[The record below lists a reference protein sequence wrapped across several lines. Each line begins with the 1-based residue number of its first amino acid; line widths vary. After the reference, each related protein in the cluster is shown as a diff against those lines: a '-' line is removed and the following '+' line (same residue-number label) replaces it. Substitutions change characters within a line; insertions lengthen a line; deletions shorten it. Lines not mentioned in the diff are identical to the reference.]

1 MAPPSSETESAI
13 PSRADER
20 AAASVPPEGESS
32 SIDALRLTRSAGAV
46 SVGVMLSR
54 VLGLVR
60 EQVLAY
66 LFPAKLGLDAF
77 YAAFRIPNLLR
88 DMFGEGALSKA
99 FVSTFSEIEQREGKE
114 QALRLA
120 NVVLNAL
127 AVLMGA
133 LTVLGIVYADAI
145 VDAVLPGA
153 GFDAVLPAGESF
165 GFTTKRDLTVGLT
178 RVMFPFIFLVTLAA
192 LVMGLLN
199 ARGQFFVPALA
210 SGFFN
215 VGSIV
220 VGFAGYAAAPEFGYH
235 PTLGMALGVLAGGAL
250 QLAWQL
256 PTLFRL
262 GFRYRPV
269 LSFRDP
275 WLLKVLS
282 LFGPGA
288 LVASTVQVNVLV
300 NQIFASEGEG
310 WLSWITQSFRI
321 LHLPIGLVGVA
332 ISAATLPALSR
343 AAAMGELKE
352 FRDTFS
358 YATRLVILFTVPA
371 TVGLLTLALPIVRL
385 IFEQGRFGP
394 EDTIQVAAALRCYSL
409 GLLSFAAVKIV
420 TDGFYAIQDIRA
432 PVVTS
437 LVSMASNFLLNWL
450 FVARLGMDHRGLA
463 LATSATT
470 TISLVILWLLF
481 RARSGLGRLD
491 GRRTMITLAKTS
503 AASLAMGGAAFATFR
518 FLDGA
523 LGHDAIWARLA
534 QVGSAIAVALL
545 VYFLLCR
552 ALRVR
557 ELDQALSALLPRR
570 RPLEVT

>member
-1 MAPPSSETESAI
+1 
-13 PSRADER
+13 
-20 AAASVPPEGESS
+20 
-32 SIDALRLTRSAGAV
+32 LTRSAGAV

-60 EQVLAY
+60 EQFLAY
-66 LFPAKLGLDAF
+66 LFPTRLGLDAF

-99 FVSTFSEIEQREGKE
+99 FVSAFSEIEQREGKE

-127 AVLMGA
+127 ALLMGA
-133 LTVLGIVYADAI
+133 LTVLGMVYAEAI
-145 VDAVLPGA
+145 VDAVLPGE
-153 GFDAVLPAGESF
+153 GFDIVLPVADSF
-165 GFTTKRDLTVGLT
+165 GFATKRELTVALT

-192 LVMGLLN
+192 LVMGILN
-199 ARGQFFVPALA
+199 ARGRFFVPALA

-215 VGSIV
+215 VGSIA
-220 VGFAGYAAAPEFGYH
+220 VGLAGYAAAPELGYH
-235 PTLGMALGVLAGGAL
+235 PTLGMAVGVLAGGAL
-250 QLAWQL
+250 QLVCQL

-275 WLLKVLS
+275 WLFKVLS

-300 NQIFASEGEG
+300 NQIFASRGEG
-310 WLSWITQSFRI
+310 WLAWITQSFRI

-343 AAAMGELKE
+343 AAAMGERQE
-352 FRDTFS
+352 FRETFS

-371 TVGLLTLALPIVRL
+371 TVGLLVLALPIVRL
-385 IFEQGRFGP
+385 IFQQGQFGP
-394 EDTIQVAAALRCYSL
+394 EDSVQVAAALRCYSV
-409 GLLSFAAVKIV
+409 GLLSFAALKIV

-432 PVVTS
+432 PVITG
-437 LVSMASNFLLNWL
+437 LVSMASNLVLNWL
-450 FVARLGMDHRGLA
+450 FVVRLGMDHRGLA

-470 TISLVILWLLF
+470 TLSLVILWLQF
-481 RARSGLGRLD
+481 RRRSGLGRLD
-491 GRRTMITLAKTS
+491 GRRTMITLAKTA
-503 AASLAMGGAAFATFR
+503 AASLAMGAASYAIFR
-518 FLDGA
+518 WLDGA
-523 LGHDAIWARLA
+523 FGHDGVGARLA
-534 QVGSAIAVALL
+534 QVGGAIAVALL

-557 ELDQALSALLPRR
+557 ELDQALSAFLPRR
-570 RPLEVT
+570 PPLEVT